1 MELITKAP
9 KGTVDIVPGKS
20 EKWQVVEDVF
30 RSEAELNGFGE
41 VRTPVFEHT
50 ELFQRGVGDTTDVV
64 EKQMYTF
71 EDKGGRS
78 ITLRPEGT
86 AGAVRAM
93 LENGLY
99 NAGYPVKLY
108 YLTSCYR
115 YEKPQAG
122 RLRELHQFGV
132 EMFGAAEPVA
142 DAQIIAMALSAFKR
156 LGLEDVGLQLNS
168 IGCPECRKEYH
179 KALKEYFTARKEQLC
194 DTCLSRLE
202 RNPMRILDCKSPEC
216 QEVCKGAP
224 KITDYLCEDCKAHFA
239 KVQEFLTAL
248 GIEFEIDPGLVRGL
262 DYYTRTVFEFPSKS
276 LGFALGG
283 GGRYDGLV
291 EEMGGTLFTVAKDV
305 KLQVEFNPGR
315 VKGYRLIGY
324 ENRLMAAEDFADDA
338 RDGGEIGAGHDSAV
352 LVDAMMR
359 NVYGSRSTAE
369 AFLPLLRR
377 GMKRIAAIT
386 EIESS
391 NSWSTGKTDLAYHA
405 SLAGLNMMGKILFN
419 HLRPEGFTF
428 RWYCDDGAP
437 GGMCAADYI
446 TSGLCYDEKEP
457 YIHSDENR
465 LVLRD
470 AWLREIS
477 W

>member
-9 KGTVDIVPGKS
+9 KGTVDIVPGVS

-30 RSEAELNGFGE
+30 KSEAELNGFAE

-50 ELFQRGVGDTTDVV
+50 ELFLRGVGDTTDVV

-179 KALKEYFTARKEQLC
+179 KALKENFTSRKGELC

-216 QEVCKGAP
+216 QAVAKDAP
-224 KITDYLCEDCKAHFA
+224 KITDYLCEDCRAHFQ
-239 KVQEFLTAL
+239 KVQDYLTAM
-248 GIEFEIDPGLVRGL
+248 GVEFEVDPGLVRGL

-291 EEMGGTLFTVAKDV
+291 EEFGGKPTPGLGFGLGLDRILMA
-305 KLQVEFNPGR
+305 LEAQQVEFPQLPKCEMYIATMGEEAQKKAFLLLNELHRCGIPADTDLCGR
-315 VKGYRLIGY
+315 GLKAQMKYADKIGAKFTMVLGDNELQQGKAEMKNMKTGEKRKIAISGEDFINDY
-324 ENRLMAAEDFADDA
+324 VTVSTEAEDFSQ
-338 RDGGEIGAGHDSAV
+338 DGI
-352 LVDAMMR
+352 
-359 NVYGSRSTAE
+359 
-369 AFLPLLRR
+369 F
-377 GMKRIAAIT
+377 
-386 EIESS
+386 
-391 NSWSTGKTDLAYHA
+391 
-405 SLAGLNMMGKILFN
+405 F
-419 HLRPEGFTF
+419 
-428 RWYCDDGAP
+428 
-437 GGMCAADYI
+437 
-446 TSGLCYDEKEP
+446 
-457 YIHSDENR
+457 
-465 LVLRD
+465 
-470 AWLREIS
+470 
-477 W
+477 

>member
-1 MELITKAP
+1 MELITRAP
-9 KGTVDIVPGKS
+9 KGTVDLVPGTS
-20 EKWQVVEDVF
+20 EKWQLVEEVF
-30 RSEAELNGFGE
+30 RSEAELNGFAE
-41 VRTPVFEHT
+41 IRTPVFEHT
-50 ELFQRGVGDTTDVV
+50 ELFLRGVGDTTDVV

-108 YLTSCYR
+108 YNTSCYR

-142 DAQIIAMALSAFKR
+142 DVQVIALALSAFKR

-179 KALKEYFTARKEQLC
+179 KALKEYFTAHKEELC

-216 QEVCKGAP
+216 QAVAKDAP
-224 KITDYLCEDCKAHFA
+224 KITDYLCEDCRAHFQ
-239 KVQEFLTAL
+239 KVQEYLTAM
-248 GIEFEIDPGLVRGL
+248 GVEFEVDPGLVRGL

-291 EEMGGTLFTVAKDV
+291 EEMGGKPTPGLGFGLGLDRILMA
-305 KLQVEFNPGR
+305 LEAQQVEFPQLPKCEMYIATMGEEAQKKAFLLLDELHRCGIPADTDLCGR
-315 VKGYRLIGY
+315 GLKAQMKYAGKIGAKFTMVLGDNELQEGKAEMKNMKTGEKRKIAINGEDFINDY
-324 ENRLMAAEDFADDA
+324 VTVSTEAEDFSQ
-338 RDGGEIGAGHDSAV
+338 DGI
-352 LVDAMMR
+352 
-359 NVYGSRSTAE
+359 
-369 AFLPLLRR
+369 F
-377 GMKRIAAIT
+377 
-386 EIESS
+386 
-391 NSWSTGKTDLAYHA
+391 
-405 SLAGLNMMGKILFN
+405 F
-419 HLRPEGFTF
+419 
-428 RWYCDDGAP
+428 
-437 GGMCAADYI
+437 
-446 TSGLCYDEKEP
+446 
-457 YIHSDENR
+457 
-465 LVLRD
+465 
-470 AWLREIS
+470 
-477 W
+477 